1 MRGDMIEI
9 ADILTPEEARAC
21 RERLDAAG
29 WADGRAT
36 AGHLAIH
43 AKANEQLPDDDPAAN
58 ELADLVLARLGQ
70 SPRFIAAAL
79 PLRILRPRFNRYRGG
94 GAYGD
99 HIDNGIFAVPGTR
112 THIRS
117 DLSATLFLSDPDSY
131 EGGELVSGGR
141 RVKLPA
147 GHLILY
153 PASTL
158 HHVTPVTK
166 GARIAAFF
174 WIQSMIRA
182 DHRRAMLLDLD
193 ESIQK
198 LRIDHP
204 DHPSIVRLTGL
215 YHNLLRDWAEV

>member
-1 MRGDMIEI
+1 MAGDMIHI
-9 ADILTPEEARAC
+9 ADILTPAEARAC
-21 RERLDAAG
+21 REKLAAAT

-36 AGHLAIH
+36 AGHLAVN
-43 AKANEQLPDDDPAAN
+43 AKANEQLADDDPAAN
-58 ELADLVLARLGQ
+58 ELADLILARLGQ
-70 SPRFIAAAL
+70 SPHFIAAAL
-79 PLRILRPRFNRYRGG
+79 PLKILRPRFNRYQNG
-94 GAYGD
+94 GAYGE
-99 HIDNGIFAVPGTR
+99 HIDNAIFAVPGTR

-117 DLSATLFLSDPDSY
+117 DLSATLFLSEPDSY

-141 RVKLPA
+141 RAKLPA
-147 GHLILY
+147 GHLVLY

-174 WIQSMIRA
+174 WIQSMVRA
-182 DHRRAMLLDLD
+182 DHQRATLLDLD
-193 ESIQK
+193 ESIQA
-198 LRIDHP
+198 LRIDRP

>member
-1 MRGDMIEI
+1 MCGDMIQI

-21 RERLDAAG
+21 RERLEAAG

-36 AGHLAIH
+36 AGHLAVH
-43 AKANEQLPDDDPAAN
+43 AKTNEQLPDDDPAAV
-58 ELADLVLARLGQ
+58 EIADLVLARLGQ
-70 SPRFIAAAL
+70 NQHFIAATL

-94 GAYGD
+94 GAYGE
-99 HIDNGIFAVPGTR
+99 HIDNGIVAMPGTR
-112 THIRS
+112 AHIRS
-117 DLSATLFLSDPDSY
+117 DLSATLFLSDPASY

-153 PASTL
+153 PAGTL

-193 ESIQK
+193 ETIQAM
-198 LRIDHP
+198 RIDHP
-204 DHPSIVRLTGL
+204 DHPSIGRLTGL

>member
-1 MRGDMIEI
+1 MRGDMIQI

-21 RERLDAAG
+21 RERLEAAG

-36 AGHLAIH
+36 AGHLAVH
-43 AKANEQLPDDDPAAN
+43 AKANEQLPDDDPAAS
-58 ELADLVLARLGQ
+58 ELADLILARLGQ

-79 PLRILRPRFNRYRGG
+79 PLKILRPRFNRYRGG

-99 HIDNGIFAVPGTR
+99 HIDNAIFAVPGTR

-131 EGGELVSGGR
+131 EGGELVSGGQ

-158 HHVTPVTK
+158 HHVTPVTM

-174 WIQSMIRA
+174 WIQSMVRA

-193 ESIQK
+193 ESIQS

-204 DHPSIVRLTGL
+204 DHPSIVELTGL